1 MKAGSFS
8 FNSLNLKDYGERKY
22 WFKYFVQT
30 NERGNDM
37 RLIHFKEDTGCA
49 YPVGASFNRNRDYI
63 VEAART
69 IHTIAG
75 KDRRIALICRG
86 TSGTILAGAVGY
98 ILKKRQ
104 HDVSIIVSRKREE
117 SSHDYN
123 MSGVESLQFTDR
135 PFSVIVD
142 DFMDTGNT
150 IKAILKDVDSNVTL
164 PVLDMLCVDNCLSDE
179 KIAENPIIYGI
190 LQRFNYVLCNKARE
204 KDNDKPI

>member
-1 MKAGSFS
+1 M
-8 FNSLNLKDYGERKY
+8 
-22 WFKYFVQT
+22 Q
-30 NERGNDM
+30 
-37 RLIHFKEDTGCA
+37 LIHFKEDTNCT

-63 VEAART
+63 VEVART

-75 KDRRIALICRG
+75 KDKRIVLICRG

-98 ILKKRQ
+98 ILKKNQ
-104 HDVSIIVSRKREE
+104 HYVNIIVSRKREE

-123 MSGVESLQFTDR
+123 MSGVEFLQSKYR

-164 PVLDMLCVDNCLSDE
+164 PVLDMLCVDNCISDKKVE
-179 KIAENPIIYGI
+179 ELPIKYEL
-190 LQRFNYVLCNKARE
+190 LQRFNYVLCNKAR
-204 KDNDKPI
+204 KKCNDEAIIMNEYDVP